1 MADIKLHSS
10 KLKYLFDQALWE
22 LRLTYRFIWRD
33 IPVAVVA
40 GVAFTLV
47 AAKHHGS
54 SASDCVSAVLWALIY
69 FFHYIYSFNLSNQ
82 YTGAEEDKINKPDR
96 PIPSGLVTVEGARFR
111 WYIIT
116 VSYLVVGVAIGNV
129 WSSLLW
135 ILNYLV
141 YHHCG
146 LSEHWFTK
154 NSIFL
159 PVGCVVMEWAA
170 WTIVT
175 GSIWMDQ
182 KSVLFFGLVTLYGG
196 TQGYLQDFRDVK
208 GDMKVRRKTMP
219 VQFGMSISIYFQI
232 FLFIA
237 QFAIFYSVMFSIQ
250 PLTSWQTVIMLVDL
264 ILRLYLSVHLL
275 LLDQT
280 PTDFH
285 HTYHSLTKHFVFFVS
300 TGLVFL

>member
-96 PIPSGLVTVEGARFR
+96 PIPSGLVTVEGAQFR

-116 VSYLVVGVAIGNV
+116 VSYLVVGVVIGNV

-182 KSVLFFGLVTLYGG
+182 ESVLFFGLVTLYGG

-219 VQFGMSISIYFQI
+219 VQFGMSVSIYFQI

-264 ILRLYLSVHLL
+264 ILRLYLSVRLL

-280 PTDFH
+280 LTDFH

>member
-54 SASDCVSAVLWALIY
+54 SASDYVSAVLWALIY

-159 PVGCVVMEWAA
+159 PVG
-170 WTIVT
+170 
-175 GSIWMDQ
+175 
-182 KSVLFFGLVTLYGG
+182 
-196 TQGYLQDFRDVK
+196 
-208 GDMKVRRKTMP
+208 
-219 VQFGMSISIYFQI
+219 
-232 FLFIA
+232 
-237 QFAIFYSVMFSIQ
+237 
-250 PLTSWQTVIMLVDL
+250 
-264 ILRLYLSVHLL
+264 
-275 LLDQT
+275 
-280 PTDFH
+280 
-285 HTYHSLTKHFVFFVS
+285 
-300 TGLVFL
+300 

>member
-135 ILNYLV
+135 ILDYLV

-182 KSVLFFGLVTLYGG
+182 ESVLFFGLVTLYGG

-208 GDMKVRRKTMP
+208 GDIKVRRKTMP
-219 VQFGMSISIYFQI
+219 VQFGMSVSIYFQI

>member
-116 VSYLVVGVAIGNV
+116 VSYLVVGVVIGNV

-250 PLTSWQTVIMLVDL
+250 LLTSWQTVIMLVDL

>member
-96 PIPSGLVTVEGARFR
+96 PIPSGLVTVEGAQFR

-116 VSYLVVGVAIGNV
+116 VSYLVVGVVIGNV

-182 KSVLFFGLVTLYGG
+182 ESVLFFGLVTLYGG

-219 VQFGMSISIYFQI
+219 VQFGMSVSIYFQI

-264 ILRLYLSVHLL
+264 ILRLYLSVRLL